1 MKCPTC
7 GSNLTID
14 DEKCLFCGTDNPFAV
29 KHRKEMHHFTKEF
42 NETKDAVMEKSHHVN
57 RWAVKIT
64 LIAILVAAN
73 LGVLFFINNI
83 SDFEYLIKQR
93 ELINNYE
100 IYTAK
105 LDELEANRDYIAFAR
120 YCNDNEFYIAREYDE
135 YYAVSRACDSF
146 NLLYKHTMNMVMDGE
161 MDGQRLEYAT
171 DNIEYVYEFARKP
184 DYFDDEGKYKE
195 QHLEC
200 LEDLVEDMEAFLQ
213 TYYGLSDE
221 EIESFEE
228 LSKARK
234 QILLEEGFVRNE

>member
-1 MKCPTC
+1 
-7 GSNLTID
+7 
-14 DEKCLFCGTDNPFAV
+14 
-29 KHRKEMHHFTKEF
+29 
-42 NETKDAVMEKSHHVN
+42 
-57 RWAVKIT
+57 
-64 LIAILVAAN
+64 
-73 LGVLFFINNI
+73 
-83 SDFEYLIKQR
+83 
-93 ELINNYE
+93 
-100 IYTAK
+100 
-105 LDELEANRDYIAFAR
+105 
-120 YCNDNEFYIAREYDE
+120 
-135 YYAVSRACDSF
+135 
-146 NLLYKHTMNMVMDGE
+146 MVMDGE

-234 QILLEEGFVRNE
+234 QILLEEGFVRYE